1 MKEVDIEA
9 EKEILRELHIKML
22 ADHNTDVDEEM
33 SYMAEDTILIP
44 PDMPAIIGYNA
55 IKLALEQ
62 MVQTKVLSLGDRTH
76 GPDKT
81 EVAASGDLAWDV
93 GRFIIVTEGPEG
105 PIEQKGHY
113 ITIYKKIDDQW
124 KFMGQSWNNVNLARP
139 E

>member
-9 EKEILRELHIKML
+9 EKEILRELHVKML

-44 PDMPAIIGYNA
+44 PDMPAIVGYNA
-55 IKLALEQ
+55 VKSALEQ

-76 GPDKT
+76 GPDKI

-93 GRFIIVTEGPEG
+93 GKFVIVTEGPEE
-105 PIEQKGHY
+105 PVEQKGHY
-113 ITIYKKIDDQW
+113 ITIYKKIDGQW